1 MVMKW
6 KIISIIILLICFVY
20 PMNFLVRYGEMFGKG
35 SDVVSNVAYGMTMF
49 QDVHQANWSVP
60 KPVQMILFG
69 LIYWITGNLW
79 FIHVLFAVAGAL
91 LVYCACHIMGQHYAT
106 LVPFL
111 VFAVLTM
118 VTPFIFGA
126 MLGGGSGLLS
136 TLFLFIALV
145 YLQDLSPLR
154 NRLMVIIFLSVA
166 SLARPDNWV
175 NVGLIVTCVFGL
187 KYLPRNRPRFNRID
201 LLFLIPLLMP
211 VVWHIWDYAIFGN
224 VFFSGWLAQRFA
236 IEYAG
241 HSNSFDWQQFPGL
254 LKSAFFNAFH
264 VSSWVSL
271 RALVYISLSVIGVVV
286 MFMKQPRMLLF
297 MACSFFGSIAFYF
310 ITHTRGMLFLGRFL
324 FYNYVFIL
332 FALSV
337 GIAQLGVLIL
347 HLPVRYLRNILQI
360 AWVFLIVMF
369 IVYTPFRTK
378 ILVSLPHLKTRAN
391 MVKQENKAIQALKG
405 DLPSG
410 EKPIILS
417 TLSVSSSR
425 IALQLGMGEGL
436 YLLER
441 LAGPERI
448 DDVRLISNTTG
459 LDVPAFAIRFH
470 AGSVEFWGS
479 TWQPVIPKFEDNQW
493 GHYAFVFDDKTNVT
507 GYYNGKKGL
516 TVQDNCV
523 FTDIGIGA
531 NFIGQWGQH
540 FTGLMDEVAFFNVA
554 LTQDEVVT
562 IKENSL
568 AEADVQRGSVA
579 MWLFDE
585 GTGKV
590 AKDSSGNGNDGAL
603 KNVPQWV
610 VGKVGQALKFDGGK
624 KSYVDV
630 GNLGLKEPVT
640 LVFWA
645 KPTGLEEHIVV
656 QSSLPALKNH
666 LVYVAYETSVKG
678 RIRSLIQM
686 VEEKAIQTGT
696 VFEENGLRIRRCIY

>member
-1 MVMKW
+1 MV
-6 KIISIIILLICFVY
+6 
-20 PMNFLVRYGEMFGKG
+20 
-35 SDVVSNVAYGMTMF
+35 
-49 QDVHQANWSVP
+49 
-60 KPVQMILFG
+60 
-69 LIYWITGNLW
+69 
-79 FIHVLFAVAGAL
+79 
-91 LVYCACHIMGQHYAT
+91 
-106 LVPFL
+106 
-111 VFAVLTM
+111 
-118 VTPFIFGA
+118 
-126 MLGGGSGLLS
+126 
-136 TLFLFIALV
+136 
-145 YLQDLSPLR
+145 
-154 NRLMVIIFLSVA
+154 
-166 SLARPDNWV
+166 
-175 NVGLIVTCVFGL
+175 
-187 KYLPRNRPRFNRID
+187 
-201 LLFLIPLLMP
+201 
-211 VVWHIWDYAIFGN
+211 
-224 VFFSGWLAQRFA
+224 
-236 IEYAG
+236 
-241 HSNSFDWQQFPGL
+241 
-254 LKSAFFNAFH
+254 
-264 VSSWVSL
+264 
-271 RALVYISLSVIGVVV
+271 
-286 MFMKQPRMLLF
+286 
-297 MACSFFGSIAFYF
+297 
-310 ITHTRGMLFLGRFL
+310 FLGRFL

-369 IVYTPFRTK
+369 IVYTLFRTK

-391 MVKQENKAIQALKG
+391 IVKQENKAIQALKG

-516 TVQDNCV
+516 TVQDNCA

-540 FTGLMDEVAFFNVA
+540 FTGLMDEGAFFNVV

-568 AEADVQRGSVA
+568 AEADVRECSVA

-590 AKDSSGNGNDGAL
+590 AKDSSGNGNDGVL
-603 KNVPQWV
+603 KNAPQWV

-630 GNLGLKEPVT
+630 GNLSLKGPVT
-640 LVFWA
+640 LVFCA

-656 QSSLPALKNH
+656 QSALPALKNH

-686 VEEKAIQTGT
+686 VEEKATQAGT
-696 VFEENGLRIRRCIY
+696 VCDENGLRIRRCIY